1 MTVKQKILKLLYPL
15 LMKLVQNHARVYQN
29 ETTVPAVS
37 FYTLTAELTDG
48 SFLDFSSLKGKR
60 VLIVNTASD
69 CGYTSQYERLQMLA
83 DAQKENLVVIA
94 FPSNDFKEQEKG
106 TDAEIAA
113 FCSFNYGVRF
123 PLMKKSSVVKGS
135 LQNPVFRW
143 LSDAEHNGWNN
154 RAPKWNFTKYVINA
168 SGQLTHYMDPGID
181 PMDSKMREAVLT

>member
-1 MTVKQKILKLLYPL
+1 MTFRQKILKLLYPF
-15 LMKLVQNHARVYQN
+15 LMRIVQRNARVYENQN
-29 ETTVPAVS
+29 SVPVVS

-48 SFLDFSSLKGKR
+48 SILDFSSLKGKS

-69 CGYTSQYERLQMLA
+69 CGYTSQYERLQLLA
-83 DAQKENLVVIA
+83 EAHKENLVVIA
-94 FPSNDFKEQEKG
+94 FPSNDFKEQEKR

-143 LSDAEHNGWNN
+143 LSDAEQNGWNN
-154 RAPKWNFTKYVINA
+154 RAPKWNFTKYIINA

-181 PMDSKMREAVLT
+181 PMDSKMRTAILS

>member
-1 MTVKQKILKLLYPL
+1 MTFRQKILKLLYPF
-15 LMKLVQNHARVYQN
+15 LMRIVQRNARVYENQN
-29 ETTVPAVS
+29 SVPVVS

-48 SFLDFSSLKGKR
+48 SILDFSSLKGKS

-83 DAQKENLVVIA
+83 DANKEQLVIIG

-123 PLMKKSSVVKGS
+123 PLMKKSSVVRGS

-143 LSDAEHNGWNN
+143 LSDARQNGWNN

-181 PMDSKMREAVLT
+181 PMDSKMRTAILS